1 MTLDPWRTV
10 KSTPF
15 SACKL
20 PYGTT
25 LLELVTSGRSVEIS
39 SALVGQ
45 PSAAKAT
52 DAPADGAVTNR
63 TKKIAERKIVASGV
77 CDIPGLFLA
86 GRRMNEPRPGP
97 PGPKVSF
104 ASLLRWGTEPEGWYV
119 DLPYAVFLVG
129 VSYSAWERRR
139 SNRGAN
145 FVSI

>member
-10 KSTPF
+10 QSTPF

-20 PYGTT
+20 PYRTT

-63 TKKIAERKIVASGV
+63 TKKIAERKIVASGAGFV
-77 CDIPGLFLA
+77 TFLA

-129 VSYSAWERRR
+129 VSYSALERRR